1 MFRNHSK
8 WGLGMKGLVAS
19 VCASILIFGVGSYC
33 PAHAQNSQQK
43 LMTSCNAQAGA
54 QKLAG
59 DARKSFMS
67 DCLSGKTPAATT
79 TAAPTS
85 PQERMKSCN
94 VQATTQ
100 KLMGDARKQFMSTCL
115 KG

>member
-1 MFRNHSK
+1 
-8 WGLGMKGLVAS
+8 MKRLVAT
-19 VCASILIFGVGSYC
+19 VCTLILVFGVASYR
-33 PAHAQNSQQK
+33 PARAENSQQK
-43 LMTSCNAQAGA
+43 LMTSCNAQAGS
-54 QKLAG
+54 QNLKG

-67 DCLSGKTPAATT
+67 DCLSGKTPAAS
-79 TAAPTS
+79 TASAPTS